1 MKNGSVLAA
10 AALLAAAPVLAGPAG
25 SVRGDYVEA
34 RTAEVFTGGCIM
46 GSEAET
52 MGRQAVLAWRIAQ
65 GTFNGV
71 SLDGL
76 AVVAA
81 IAGDHNLGIR
91 ELGGAA
97 PSSVKAAIMVDERA
111 TPDQRDGLVAMVRAL
126 SRGLAD
132 NVVEVKPVPIT
143 LIRDE
148 SSFTVKAGAA
158 ELAVQTNVKHSV
170 ACGAMKWFTPFS
182 AGADAAIGVTT
193 VQEFWG
199 PSLGSKWRQVDR
211 RSAFFGT
218 FSY

>member
-1 MKNGSVLAA
+1 MKK
-10 AALLAAAPVLAGPAG
+10 ALIFVAVVAFGALPALAGPAG

-52 MGRQAVLAWRIAQ
+52 MGRQAVLAWRIEQ

-91 ELGGAA
+91 EIGGAA
-97 PSSVKAAIMVDERA
+97 PSSIKAAVMVDERA
-111 TPDQRDGLVAMVRAL
+111 TAAQRDALVAMVKTL

-132 NVVEVKPVPIT
+132 TIVEVKAVPIT
-143 LIRDE
+143 FVRDGQ
-148 SSFTVKAGAA
+148 SFTVKAGAA
-158 ELAVQTNVKHSV
+158 ELDVQTNIEHGV
-170 ACGAMKWFTPFS
+170 ACGAMQWFTPLS
-182 AGADAAIGVTT
+182 AGTQAAIGVTK
-193 VQEFWG
+193 VQEFRG
-199 PSLGSKWRQVDR
+199 GSLGAKWTQIDR